1 MDIEKGLRDPSKRS
15 GMKRIG
21 IIAKQNKPEAITLIA
36 HLIEHLRFKE
46 VDLYLEESIGKAL
59 PGVPAGPRFNS
70 IKREEIPSQVEMVI
84 VLGGDGTLLSVARLV
99 GKYRI
104 PILGVNLGGLGF
116 LTEITLKELDKV
128 IERVLEGDF
137 VVDERVALQAA
148 VLRRGEKMADFTVL
162 NDAVINKG
170 ALARIIDLETSI
182 DGEYLTTFKSD
193 GLILSTPTGSTAYN
207 LSAGGPIIYPSLHCI
222 IITPICPH
230 TLTNRPIVIPD
241 DVTIRVV
248 LKTTQQEVLLTLD
261 GQQGFML
268 EYEDIVEVK
277 KSETSILLIKSPYR
291 HYFELLRE
299 KLKWGGR

>member
-1 MDIEKGLRDPSKRS
+1 
-15 GMKRIG
+15 MKRIG
-21 IIAKQNKPEAITLIA
+21 IIAKQNKPEAIPLIT
-36 HLIEHLRFKE
+36 HLIEHLRLKD
-46 VDLYLEESIGKAL
+46 VDFYIEDSVGKGL
-59 PGVPAGPRFNS
+59 PAFPRGIRLNL
-70 IKREEIPSQVEMVI
+70 IRKEEIPSQVEVVI

-99 GKYRI
+99 GKYKV

-128 IERVLEGDF
+128 LEKVIEGDF
-137 VVDERVALQAA
+137 IVDERVALRAA

-182 DGEYLTTFKSD
+182 NGEYLTTFKSD

-241 DVTIRVV
+241 DVTIHVV

-268 EYEDIVEVK
+268 EYEDVVEVK
-277 KSETSILLIKSPYR
+277 KSETGILLIKSPYR

-299 KLKWGGR
+299 KLKWGER

>member
-1 MDIEKGLRDPSKRS
+1 
-15 GMKRIG
+15 MKRIG
-21 IIAKQNKPEAITLIA
+21 IIAKQNKPEAIALIA

-59 PGVPAGPRFNS
+59 PGFPSGPRFNS

-116 LTEITLKELDKV
+116 LTEITLKELDKI

-148 VLRRGEKMADFTVL
+148 VLRRGERMAEFTVL

-182 DGEYLTTFKSD
+182 NGEYLTTFKSD

-241 DVTIRVV
+241 DVTIHVV

-268 EYEDIVEVK
+268 EYEDVVEVK

-299 KLKWGGR
+299 KLKWGER